1 MSNKFN
7 VELTIEEIRILV
19 NSLDFHHDGLLD
31 EYDLWDNPIDTAPQR
46 IQDVLPKILAVADR
60 LDNIAGHDL
69 LNNPA
74 I

>member
-19 NSLDFHHDGLLD
+19 NALDFHHDGLLD
-31 EYDLWDNPIDTAPQR
+31 EYDLWDNPIDTAPQD

-60 LDNIAGHDL
+60 IDNIAGHDL